1 MIAFLLEP
9 RGPPGCELAKELGE
23 QELGLLFE
31 LRPKLRGPRLG
42 TKEARFPLLTRG
54 LNADALAP
62 GLPLLLSG
70 LSGAWGGGPSS
81 LRLTGLDSLRTRST
95 ASFARGSGG
104 VAGAEAPAERMAGAG
119 GVAGSPRCA
128 RGVILMVTGLH
139 TARGCRSDQMV
150 RFR

>member
-9 RGPPGCELAKELGE
+9 RGRPGWELARELRE
-23 QELGLLFE
+23 QELGLL
-31 LRPKLRGPRLG
+31 LKPRPKLRGPRLG

-54 LNADALAP
+54 LNADALSS
-62 GLPLLLSG
+62 GLPRLLCG
-70 LSGAWGGGPSS
+70 LSGAWDGGSSS
-81 LRLTGLDSLRTRST
+81 LRLARLDSLRTLST
-95 ASFARGSGG
+95 VSFARGSGG
-104 VAGAEAPAERMAGAG
+104 FSEAEAPAERMGSAG

-139 TARGCRSDQMV
+139 TTLGCRRDQMV

>member
-9 RGPPGCELAKELGE
+9 RGPPGCEPAKELRE
-23 QELGLLFE
+23 RALGLLVK

-42 TKEARFPLLTRG
+42 TKEARLPLFTRG
-54 LNADALAP
+54 LNADALAA

-70 LSGAWGGGPSS
+70 LSGAWDGGPSS
-81 LRLTGLDSLRTRST
+81 LRLSCRDSLRTLST

-104 VAGAEAPAERMAGAG
+104 VSGAEAPAERMAGAG

-139 TARGCRSDQMV
+139 TALGCRSDQMV